1 MENEDFQCTS
11 TNYPL
16 DNKNAVRLA
25 DFDKSIKRAGESQ
38 EIRDD
43 LEVISTVGLLF
54 YLSASFF
61 HLLPY
66 FLWPIRGCYYHNQK
80 GKNFQAVSLSSEPS
94 LPCKQQLVPGLVWS
108 LLLLW
113 FLFESLWSSLSI
125 S

>member
-16 DNKNAVRLA
+16 DYKNAVRLA
-25 DFDKSIKRAGESQ
+25 DFDKSVKRAGEPQ
-38 EIRDD
+38 EIKSD

-66 FLWPIRGCYYHNQK
+66 FLWPIRGCYYYYQK
-80 GKNFQAVSLSSEPS
+80 GKNFQGISPELRALTPLQTTVCPWIGAEFVVSVVSFRASLELS
-94 LPCKQQLVPGLVWS
+94 LH
-108 LLLLW
+108 
-113 FLFESLWSSLSI
+113 
-125 S
+125 